1 MKNKLKQGIL
11 RRNAKGFGFVK
22 IEDEEKEYHISEKNL
37 KNALNGDEV
46 VIKIVEKSKKNNLQ
60 DEAKVVSIIKHERNT
75 IVGTYQSN
83 KNFGFVV
90 PDDLSFGTDIFIS
103 KKNRNKAKNNQKV
116 VVKITKYPEKN
127 KNAEG
132 KIIEIIELKPVMN
145 NLGDMNSLFATK
157 ISVCLYFISPI
168 KLSSS
173 KLRKPKRLLGF
184 PLNLIFSNRTSK
196 AVGSL

>member
-132 KIIEIIELKPVMN
+132 KIIEIIGHINQAGVDMLSLVKEYNLPYEFPIPV
-145 NLGDMNSLFATK
+145 LEEAKAIKF
-157 ISVCLYFISPI
+157 IRRHFQCLI
-168 KLSSS
+168 KSQSMIL
-173 KLRKPKRLLGF
+173 
-184 PLNLIFSNRTSK
+184 T
-196 AVGSL
+196 